1 MEKEHPIAEEEET
14 EVKPTEEELSNLK
27 QQTNVLPTTL
37 EKLKLERRLI
47 VLVGK
52 QGALYDTSHPR
63 FTDDLYKEELW
74 QSIANQLSLDLTQCL
89 SSWAELRYKYQK
101 HVRRL
106 RNYRRM
112 IVQPIGAANR
122 RRRRPV
128 MLHEEDMMFLYDHVA
143 KLPLKRTPKMPVESL
158 GNDEDDLEVVVT
170 NPANEIIDVD
180 LMADKDVNEFQCTE
194 EHRRLVEAVKS
205 YPQLYDIYRPGYDNY
220 RHRGLIWGS
229 ISNELRDKATKL
241 MKRWLYLQT
250 RYEWELGRTVNGVQN
265 SELWHLLSFLAPH
278 VHQMPNTVCKSSLYL
293 QNGWFDPIEHFRT
306 VTTLINTI
314 KGMPELLKLVDLNIP
329 VIQKLPRYHDLWL
342 KVASVV
348 NCSYQRCEIT
358 WLTLRCFH
366 QELSEMRKCGYLLQ
380 DKWYFENVIGTMYKQ
395 MQMQQQLPMHRL
407 SQSMPASSKHK
418 PNVGTGTSTTPL
430 ATFSMLTSPMNN
442 PMPTVNPPRLPLAI
456 VYPPSATK
464 ESTSTSTITTTATT
478 TITAAA
484 QLTGNP
490 NISISKISA
499 SINLVPI
506 SVNSNT
512 NPIASPSSTTSG
524 TSTSSPG
531 FVTPISL
538 SASTLANTLTP
549 NGFTPLPIPTTT
561 NAIQSVMRN
570 GLQVVVRPRACPSTV
585 APPVLAPIAAANA
598 PVAIIRGVPIPTT
611 PTAGPSTLSAATTS
625 TAMAS
630 TTAIHN
636 VATLL
641 GSPVPKMPKLV
652 PITSVRTDRAAVAK
666 INSATAQMP
675 QSSTGTATTTL
686 SADGGSSVG
695 GTQLVRVHQSALN
708 SGWDGLGPANIAL
721 ATLPA
726 IAPAVESPFS
736 DIKVELVESLEA
748 GNSLHVWSNSQVFHY
763 HLNMSRTGS
772 FIREIMAIPQLHS
785 KNPQLICKCAEFWQQ
800 ISKKFHMPEVACK
813 ACWSFLLENMSV
825 FPKIASMSD
834 LMRPIKTSIKVWEK
848 SHRLFSKFDEIA
860 RKYQW
865 MHYKDKLP
873 ALMQHFSRYD
883 HLYWELRKP
892 RPGEPIPTPQKYTE
906 QERLEVWRSAREKF
920 PNMNHRDIWSMFKF
934 AFRTYMEDLERGV
947 ENPWPQNWWQALEQ
961 LKFLVDVRYH
971 PLEPYYYIVHQ
982 KFLEEVKR
990 CSIYE
995 SLMSGST
1002 DKSTA
1007 ISSVQMNKMSRFC
1020 MPWDTE
1026 EAKRLLTG
1034 RLTTTS
1040 LSSINDND
1048 VPPYRCRLYM
1058 PPWCPLMEYSIQD
1071 ENVSRLPKLVRHME
1085 RTSRPLPTISPYQLT
1100 RVLRDH
1106 PHTFEKAT
1114 TLEKRTAWV
1123 RVAKDLDTTVTE
1135 CRLSLQHALR
1145 ELRILKVRDPGCRSP
1160 LNHKYYRHMGEI
1172 YRLVRPHSS
1181 LTMRNALE
1189 LNKTPLENKETIY
1202 PERYIPEINMITCKP
1217 RLVLKNLA
1225 FAMGNFSMVVQEEL
1239 KVKLKQIFARY
1250 AEEAN
1255 LTWPID
1261 GPIKRKTNGA
1271 TNNSVKRFKPDTNT

>member
-1 MEKEHPIAEEEET
+1 
-14 EVKPTEEELSNLK
+14 
-27 QQTNVLPTTL
+27 
-37 EKLKLERRLI
+37 
-47 VLVGK
+47 
-52 QGALYDTSHPR
+52 
-63 FTDDLYKEELW
+63 
-74 QSIANQLSLDLTQCL
+74 
-89 SSWAELRYKYQK
+89 
-101 HVRRL
+101 
-106 RNYRRM
+106 
-112 IVQPIGAANR
+112 
-122 RRRRPV
+122 
-128 MLHEEDMMFLYDHVA
+128 
-143 KLPLKRTPKMPVESL
+143 
-158 GNDEDDLEVVVT
+158 
-170 NPANEIIDVD
+170 
-180 LMADKDVNEFQCTE
+180 MADKDVNDFQCTE
-194 EHRRLVEAVKS
+194 DHRRLVEAVQS

-250 RYEWELGRTVNGVQN
+250 RYEWELGRTENGVQN
-265 SELWHLLSFLAPH
+265 SELWNLLSFLAPY

-293 QNGWFDPIEHFRT
+293 QKGWFDPIEHFRT
-306 VTTLINTI
+306 VTTLINTL
-314 KGMPELLKLVDLNIP
+314 KGMPELLQLVDLNIP
-329 VIQKLPRYHDLWL
+329 VTQKLPRYHDLWL

-395 MQMQQQLPMHRL
+395 MQMQQQLTTHRS
-407 SQSMPASSKHK
+407 SQSLPANSKPK
-418 PNVGTGTSTTPL
+418 SNVGTGTSTTPL

-442 PMPTVNPPRLPLAI
+442 PMPTTNPPRLPLAI
-456 VYPPSATK
+456 VYPPSASK
-464 ESTSTSTITTTATT
+464 ESTSSSTITTTDTATS
-478 TITAAA
+478 TAADA
-484 QLTGNP
+484 AVQLTANP
-490 NISISKISA
+490 SISISKIGA

-506 SVNSNT
+506 S
-512 NPIASPSSTTSG
+512 
-524 TSTSSPG
+524 G
-531 FVTPISL
+531 FVNTISL
-538 SASTLANTLTP
+538 SASSLSNTLTP
-549 NGFTPLPIPTTT
+549 NGFTALPIPTTS
-561 NAIQSVMRN
+561 NAIQNVMRN
-570 GLQVVVRPRACPSTV
+570 GVQVVVRPRACPTTV

-598 PVAIIRGVPIPTT
+598 PVAIIRGVPIPNT
-611 PTAGPSTLSAATTS
+611 PAAGPSTLSATTTS
-625 TAMAS
+625 TVMS
-630 TTAIHN
+630 PTATIHN

-641 GSPVPKMPKLV
+641 SSPLPKMPKLV
-652 PITSVRTDRAAVAK
+652 PITAARTDTK
-666 INSATAQMP
+666 INSATSQML
-675 QSSTGTATTTL
+675 QSLTPTAKT
-686 SADGGSSVG
+686 SDGGAFPISSAG

-721 ATLPA
+721 ATLPV
-726 IAPAVESPFS
+726 IAAPIESPFS
-736 DIKVELVESLEA
+736 DIKVELVESVEA

-825 FPKIASMSD
+825 FPQIAPMPD

-865 MHYKDKLP
+865 MSYKDKLP

-1002 DKSTA
+1002 DKSSA
-1007 ISSVQMNKMSRFC
+1007 VSSVQMNKMSRFC

-1048 VPPYRCRLYM
+1048 VPPL
-1058 PPWCPLMEYSIQD
+1058 S
-1071 ENVSRLPKLVRHME
+1071 LPVIHAPVVPADGILDPRRERQPAAEDLVRHME

-1145 ELRILKVRDPGCRSP
+1145 ELRILKVRDPCCRSP

-1172 YRLVRPHSS
+1172 YRQVRPHSS
-1181 LTMRNALE
+1181 LTMRHALE
-1189 LNKTPLENKETIY
+1189 VNKSPLEPKETVY
-1202 PERYIPEINMITCKP
+1202 PERYIPEINMITCSP

-1239 KVKLKQIFARY
+1239 KIKLKQIFARY

-1255 LTWPID
+1255 LSWPLD
-1261 GPIKRKTNGA
+1261 GTPKRKTNGA
-1271 TNNSVKRFKPDTNT
+1271 NNNSVKRFKPDTNT